1 MSTTADAYEVTTD
14 TDRIDLQLV
23 HRWLSPFWAVPR
35 TLETVTKA
43 AHGSIN
49 FAAFTHDGEQVAY
62 ARVVTDHA
70 TFAWLC
76 DFYVDHDQR
85 GCGLGTR
92 LARDVVNHLRPMG
105 LARVMLTTVDAHDL
119 YRRVGFK
126 TTRHPD
132 RLMLLT

>member
-1 MSTTADAYEVTTD
+1 MSISADVYEVTTD
-14 TDRIDLQLV
+14 TDRIDLELV
-23 HRWLSPFWAVPR
+23 HRWLSPFWTVPR
-35 TLETVTKA
+35 SLETVTKA

-49 FAAFTHDGEQVAY
+49 FAALAPDGEQVAY

-76 DFYVDHDQR
+76 DFYVDPAHR
-85 GCGLGTR
+85 GRGLGGR
-92 LARDVVNHLRPMG
+92 LAQDVVDHLRPMG
-105 LARVMLTTVDAHDL
+105 LARVMLTTIDAHDL
-119 YRRVGFK
+119 YRRVGFE